1 MLAVFAPILLKFLL
15 NLLIAPWYPLVERR
29 ARAAVGRPP
38 APALRVGPGPRL
50 ERGGR
55 HRATMRSVL
64 ATGYPDLELIVID
77 DGSTDGT
84 REAIEATIRDHAAGE
99 GRRPGAATVLYRS
112 VPNGGKARALNTG
125 LAMARGEVVVTID
138 ADSVVDRDAIA
149 NLVRRFADPE
159 VAAVSGTVAI
169 GNRAEPIGLVQQ
181 LEYLYG
187 FYFKRAEAVM
197 GAVYIVGGAA
207 AAYRRDVVAGLGG
220 FDEANI
226 TEDIE
231 LSTRLQHEGHKVG
244 YAADATVYTEGPSD
258 LQSLCRQR
266 LRWKHGRFLTFHKY
280 RDLFFSTDSKHNKYL
295 SFVVLPTAL
304 YAEVLLFFH
313 MALLSIFY
321 AHTFLTHD
329 CLAVVVVAVLLGLM
343 VCVQVA
349 SDRDTRYHRNLLPL
363 APVAWLMVYVM
374 DAVEW
379 QSLVRSVRRL
389 ATGRP
394 PSWQRWQRVGVLAAR
409 GWRLAGST
417 RAPWKRAAA
426 GAPERVHG
434 RECPAQETRGRPVPS
449 RGSRAPLGCLASGR
463 SAAPGHA
470 VGQDAQELEHDVDAH
485 PGRSR
490 PRGRRAG

>member
-1 MLAVFAPILLKFLL
+1 MAKLTLALYSLTLLILYAACSQHYAPTEYSATIRLFILAVFAPILLKFLL
-15 NLLIAPWYPLVERR
+15 NLLVAPWYPLVERAR
-29 ARAAVGRPP
+29 ARRWPAPQRPP
-38 APALRVGPGPRL
+38 SVSILVPAWNEEVGI
-50 ERGGR
+50 
-55 HRATMRSVL
+55 RATMRSVL

-394 PSWQRWQRVGVLAAR
+394 PSWQRWQRVGVFDDAGAAAR
-409 GWRLAGST
+409 AD
-417 RAPWKRAAA
+417 RARA
-426 GAPERVHG
+426 
-434 RECPAQETRGRPVPS
+434 
-449 RGSRAPLGCLASGR
+449 
-463 SAAPGHA
+463 
-470 VGQDAQELEHDVDAH
+470 
-485 PGRSR
+485 
-490 PRGRRAG
+490 